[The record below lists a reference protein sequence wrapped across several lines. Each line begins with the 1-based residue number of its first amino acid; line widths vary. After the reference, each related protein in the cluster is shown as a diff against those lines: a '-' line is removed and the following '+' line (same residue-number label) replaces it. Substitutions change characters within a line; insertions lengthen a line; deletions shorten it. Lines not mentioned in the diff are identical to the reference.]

1 MQFNWEVYA
10 GKRKAF
16 RGFGKNSSELK
27 LQLIYRELQLN
38 NSKYVSSL
46 ILKNT
51 VIQKR
56 HLKCL
61 SQEVFNADTR
71 LSILSNHIS
80 SSDLWLNK
88 GNMLPPEFY

>member
-1 MQFNWEVYA
+1 MQFNWQVYA

-16 RGFGKNSSELK
+16 RDFGEDSSELK
-27 LQLIYRELQLN
+27 LQLIYREQQLN
-38 NSKYVSSL
+38 NSKYASSL
-46 ILKNT
+46 ILQNT

-61 SQEVFNADTR
+61 SQEIFNDDTR
-71 LSILSNHIS
+71 LFILSNHIF

-88 GNMLPPEFY
+88 GNILPLEIY